1 MVSHKES
8 LLREYLA
15 YPLLYELRDA
25 PLGRRRLV
33 EQTGLTESVVRTE
46 LEKLAAQALVKF
58 SKAGTA
64 LTPQGKRWLNARWK
78 RLLSVKEVHLER
90 LMLDR
95 VGYAA
100 HARALDL
107 EMRPWLYRDHAV
119 RAGATAVLFLAQ
131 RSAGLALADEP
142 RPLARDNPADA
153 KALQELFP
161 ELRPGDLLFIAFGP
175 ERGRALQGLWAILC
189 VIL

>member
-1 MVSHKES
+1 MVSHKEN

-15 YPLLYELRDA
+15 YPLLYELRAA
-25 PLGRRRLV
+25 PLGRRTLV
-33 EQTGLTESVVRTE
+33 ERTGFTESVVRTE
-46 LEKLAAQALVKF
+46 LEKLEAQALVKF

-64 LTPQGKRWLNARWK
+64 LTPRGKHWLNARWK

-95 VGYAA
+95 IGYAA

-107 EMRPWLYRDHAV
+107 EMRPWLYRDQAV
-119 RAGATAVLFLAQ
+119 RRGATAVLFLAQ
-131 RSAGLALADEP
+131 RATGLSLADETT
-142 RPLARDNPADA
+142 PLARDSPADA
-153 KALQELFP
+153 QELQKLFH
-161 ELRPGDLLFIAFGP
+161 ELRPGDLLVIAFGP

-189 VIL
+189 AL